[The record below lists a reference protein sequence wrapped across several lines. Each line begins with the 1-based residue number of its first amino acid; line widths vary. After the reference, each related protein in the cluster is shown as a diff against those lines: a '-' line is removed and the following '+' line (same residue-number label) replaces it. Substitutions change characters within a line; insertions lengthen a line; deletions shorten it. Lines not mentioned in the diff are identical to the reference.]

1 MDNNQNTL
9 SSNELV
15 NVSSNEQLFERII
28 ENIINNYVD
37 SNQHPQPMNE
47 QQNVP
52 NQTNNQQYVE
62 NMSMIHALRDV
73 LMGYNTNMREYQ
85 ENMRNFLN
93 IIHTTQITQNNMNS
107 MNSTPEN
114 TDSQYIPQPPHRQ
127 PQQQQQQTHQSRTGR
142 TTMYNIRQPTNR
154 PFTSPSNNRTSFT
167 VRPIQTIPRNPMNNR
182 PIVTETQQQNE
193 TREFTQFPSIISN
206 ILNNDASILLSDR
219 NIASRM
225 GRGTGRGLFNNFR
238 DVVVYPSQEQITNAT
253 RNIEFADSSA
263 NMNTSCPITLDEFQ
277 NGDIVR
283 QIIPCGHIFQE
294 SALRNWFTR
303 NVRCPVCRYDIRDYM
318 PSNTPSFGQHNNSDI
333 SNNYSTM
340 NSIDYNTDNDTDGDG
355 DIGPSFGNINHQN
368 PPNTPISQ
376 RTNVTANNVNRIV
389 NNIINSTTR
398 TLDEMLNSYMN
409 NYTDTSDNLIYRVE
423 IPLYYNEYY
432 DASENYIGSGDL
444 LPDYD

>member
-15 NVSSNEQLFERII
+15 NASSNEVLFERII

-37 SNQHPQPMNE
+37 SNQHPPPMNE
-47 QQNVP
+47 QQNIP
-52 NQTNNQQYVE
+52 RQNNNNQQYVE

-85 ENMRNFLN
+85 DNIRNFLN
-93 IIHTTQITQNNMNS
+93 IIQTTQVTQNNMNT
-107 MNSTPEN
+107 TPEN
-114 TDSQYIPQPPHRQ
+114 TPNQYIPQPPSQEPQ
-127 PQQQQQQTHQSRTGR
+127 PQEQTQQRRTGR

-154 PFTSPSNNRTSFT
+154 VFSSPSNNRTSFT
-167 VRPIQTIPRNPMNNR
+167 VRPIQTTPRNPMNNR
-182 PIVTETQQQNE
+182 PIVHETPQRNE
-193 TREFTQFPSIISN
+193 TREFTQLPNIISS
-206 ILNNDASILLSDR
+206 ILNADASILLSDR

-225 GRGTGRGLFNNFR
+225 GRGTGTCLFNNFR
-238 DVVVYPSQEQITNAT
+238 DVVVYPSQEQITNST

-294 SALRNWFTR
+294 TALRNWFTR

-318 PSNTPSFGQHNNSDI
+318 PSAAQTTGPDNNTDI
-333 SNNYSTM
+333 SNNSSTI
-340 NSIDYNTDNDTDGDG
+340 NGIDYNTDTDTDSDDDDG
-355 DIGPSFGNINHQN
+355 SSFGNINRPN

-376 RTNVTANNVNRIV
+376 RTNNAANNVNRLV
-389 NNIINSTTR
+389 NNIINTTTR
-398 TLDEMLNSYMN
+398 TLDEMLNSYMG

-423 IPLYYNEYY
+423 IPIYYNEYY
-432 DASENYIGSGDL
+432 DASDNYLGMGDL
-444 LPDYD
+444 SPDYD

>member
-15 NVSSNEQLFERII
+15 NASSNEVLFERII

-47 QQNVP
+47 QQNIH

-85 ENMRNFLN
+85 DNIRNFLN
-93 IIHTTQITQNNMNS
+93 IIQTTQDTQNNMNT
-107 MNSTPEN
+107 TPEN
-114 TDSQYIPQPPHRQ
+114 TPNQYIPQPPSQEPQ
-127 PQQQQQQTHQSRTGR
+127 PQEQTQQRRTGR

-154 PFTSPSNNRTSFT
+154 VFSSPSNNRTSFT
-167 VRPIQTIPRNPMNNR
+167 VRPIQTTPRNPMNNR
-182 PIVTETQQQNE
+182 PIVPETQQRNE
-193 TREFTQFPSIISN
+193 TRDFTQFPSIISN
-206 ILNNDASILLSDR
+206 ILNTDASILLSDR
-219 NIASRM
+219 NIASRI
-225 GRGTGRGLFNNFR
+225 GRGTGPGLFTNFR
-238 DVVVYPSQEQITNAT
+238 DVVVYPSQQQITNAT
-253 RNIEFADSSA
+253 RNIEFSDSSA

-318 PSNTPSFGQHNNSDI
+318 SSAEQTTGPDNNTDI
-333 SNNYSTM
+333 SNNSSTI
-340 NSIDYNTDNDTDGDG
+340 NGIDYDTDTDS
-355 DIGPSFGNINHQN
+355 DDDVGPSFGNINR
-368 PPNTPISQ
+368 PNTPISQ
-376 RTNVTANNVNRIV
+376 RTNAAANNVNRIV

-398 TLDEMLNSYMN
+398 SLDEMLSSYMS

-432 DASENYIGSGDL
+432 DGSDNYLGMGDL
-444 LPDYD
+444 SPDYD